1 MDTTMKGSAMRANL
15 IEVVMGAV
23 VIVVA
28 VLFIGFAYSSSQIQ
42 PVQGYKV
49 SAKFDRIDGIIRGSD
64 VKMSGVKVGNI
75 TDIALDPETF
85 LAIVTLTLNPSVQ
98 IPTDT
103 SAEIVG
109 DGLLGSKFLALVPG
123 GEEGMIPEGG
133 EIKHTQSSVSL
144 EALIGKFIYNSEN
157 KDDSKK

>member
-1 MDTTMKGSAMRANL
+1 MKGNAMRANL

-75 TDIALDPETF
+75 TDIVLDPETF
-85 LAIVTLTLNPSVQ
+85 LAIVTLTLNPNVQ

-109 DGLLGSKFLALVPG
+109 DGLLGSKFLA
-123 GEEGMIPEGG
+123 
-133 EIKHTQSSVSL
+133 
-144 EALIGKFIYNSEN
+144 
-157 KDDSKK
+157 

>member
-1 MDTTMKGSAMRANL
+1 MRANL

-28 VLFIGFAYSSSQIQ
+28 VLFITFAYSSSQIQ
-42 PVQGYKV
+42 PVQGYNI

-64 VKMSGVKVGNI
+64 VKMSGVKVGTI
-75 TDIALDPETF
+75 TDIALDPETY
-85 LAIVTLTLNPSVQ
+85 LAIVTLTLNPNVH

-123 GEEGMIPEGG
+123 GEEDMIPEGG

>member
-1 MDTTMKGSAMRANL
+1 MKGPAMRANL

-28 VLFIGFAYSSSQIQ
+28 VLFISFAYSSSQLQ
-42 PVQGYKV
+42 PVQGYGI

-64 VKMSGVKVGNI
+64 VKMSGVKVGTI
-75 TDIALDPETF
+75 TDITLDPETY
-85 LAIVTLTLNPSVQ
+85 LAIVTLTLNSNVH

-123 GEEGMIPEGG
+123 GDEQMIPEGG

-144 EALIGKFIYNSEN
+144 EGLIGKFIYNSEN